1 MHSTFPAIDL
11 DRVSAKLGRM
21 SHNPSGPRCSGVEG
35 SIYAGRRGD
44 QQRIKCAEEKE
55 EMDAGSIML
64 HAAQL
69 MVVTKMPS
77 KACKANNF
85 FEVLKPV
92 SSVQQETS
100 QKYEK
105 QCDHVERENDS
116 RYA

>member
-35 SIYAGRRGD
+35 SMYAGRRGD
-44 QQRIKCAEEKE
+44 QQRIKCAEK
-55 EMDAGSIML
+55 DAGSIML

-85 FEVLKPV
+85 FEVLKSV

-100 QKYEK
+100 K
-105 QCDHVERENDS
+105 VRE
-116 RYA
+116 AM

>member
-1 MHSTFPAIDL
+1 M
-11 DRVSAKLGRM
+11 
-21 SHNPSGPRCSGVEG
+21 
-35 SIYAGRRGD
+35 YAGRRGD
-44 QQRIKCAEEKE
+44 QQRIKYAKEKE

-85 FEVLKPV
+85 FEVLKSV

-100 QKYEK
+100 K
-105 QCDHVERENDS
+105 VRE
-116 RYA
+116 AM